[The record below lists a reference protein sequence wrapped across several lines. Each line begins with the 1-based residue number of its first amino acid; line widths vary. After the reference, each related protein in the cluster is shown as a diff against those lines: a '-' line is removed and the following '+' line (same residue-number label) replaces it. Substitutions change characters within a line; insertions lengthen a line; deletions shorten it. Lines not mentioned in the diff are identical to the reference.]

1 MPTSAAAKKSTAPML
16 TEGKVAPDF
25 TLPTDDGSVTL
36 SAFAGKN
43 NVVIYFYP
51 KDDTP
56 GCTKQACA
64 VRDLS
69 SEFKKANT
77 VVIGISK
84 DSAASHGKFRSK
96 FQLSHILGSDA
107 DGAVCEAYGAWG
119 EKSMYGKKYMGI
131 MRNCYL
137 IDKHGVLVKQWH
149 NVKPEGSLEAALDEA
164 KKLA

>member
-1 MPTSAAAKKSTAPML
+1 MPATATKHHTSAL
-16 TEGKVAPDF
+16 TEGMPAPDF
-25 TLPTDDGSVTL
+25 TLPTDNGDVSL
-36 SAFAGKN
+36 ASFKGKS

-64 VRDLS
+64 VRDLAAD
-69 SEFKKANT
+69 FKKANT

-84 DSAASHGKFRSK
+84 DSAASHGKFRNK
-96 FQLSHILGSDA
+96 FQLSHILGSDV

-137 IDKHGVLVKQWH
+137 IGKDGTLVKQWK
-149 NVKPEGSLEAALDEA
+149 NVKPEGSLEAALEEA
-164 KKLA
+164 KKL

>member
-1 MPTSAAAKKSTAPML
+1 MTAAAKKHDAPATL
-16 TEGKVAPDF
+16 AEGDTAPDF
-25 TLPTDDGSVTL
+25 TLPTDEGSVTL
-36 SAFAGKN
+36 SDFKGKS

-64 VRDLS
+64 ARDLAAD
-69 SEFKKANT
+69 FKKANT

-84 DSAASHGKFRSK
+84 DSAASHGKFRNK

-107 DGAVCEAYGAWG
+107 DGAVCAAYGAWG

-137 IDKHGVLVKQWH
+137 IDTKGKLVKQWKS
-149 NVKPEGSLEAALDEA
+149 VKPEGSLENALEAAQ
-164 KKLA
+164 KLT

>member
-1 MPTSAAAKKSTAPML
+1 MTTL
-16 TEGKVAPDF
+16 TEGKPAPDF
-25 TLPTDDGSVTL
+25 TLPTDEGSVTL
-36 SAFAGKN
+36 SDYKGKS

-64 VRDLS
+64 VRDLAAD
-69 SEFKKANT
+69 FKKANT
-77 VVIGISK
+77 TVIGISK
-84 DSAASHGKFRSK
+84 DNEKSHGKFRTK
-96 FQLSHILGSDA
+96 FQLNHILGSDTE
-107 DGAVCEAYGAWG
+107 GKVCEAYGAWG

-137 IDKHGVLVKQWH
+137 VGKDGTLVKQWKS
-149 NVKPEGSLEAALDEA
+149 VKPEGSLEAALEEA

>member
-1 MPTSAAAKKSTAPML
+1 MTAAATKTETTVLREGHLAPN
-16 TEGKVAPDF
+16 F
-25 TLPTDDGSVTL
+25 TLPTDEGSVTL
-36 SAFAGKN
+36 ADYKGKS

-64 VRDLS
+64 ARDLAAD
-69 SEFKKANT
+69 FKKANT

-84 DSAASHGKFRSK
+84 DSAASHGKFRNK

-107 DGAVCEAYGAWG
+107 DGAVCAAYGAWG

-137 IDKHGVLVKQWH
+137 IDKQGTLVKQWSS
-149 NVKPEGSLEAALDEA
+149 VKPEGSLEAALEAA

>member
-1 MPTSAAAKKSTAPML
+1 MTAAKKMEPSTVREGAP
-16 TEGKVAPDF
+16 APDF
-25 TLPTDDGSVTL
+25 TLPTDEGSMTL
-36 SAFAGKN
+36 SDYRGKS

-64 VRDLS
+64 ARDLAAD
-69 SEFKKANT
+69 FKKANT

-84 DSAASHGKFRSK
+84 DSAASHGKFRTK

-107 DGAVCEAYGAWG
+107 DGTVCAAYGAWG

-137 IDKHGVLVKQWH
+137 IDKKGNLVKQWKS
-149 NVKPEGSLEAALDEA
+149 VKPEGSLEAALEEA
-164 KKLA
+164 KKLS

>member
-1 MPTSAAAKKSTAPML
+1 MTAAAKKQASPAAL
-16 TEGKVAPDF
+16 TEGDAAPDF
-25 TLPTDDGSVTL
+25 TLPTDEGSVSL
-36 SAFAGKN
+36 SEFKGKK

-64 VRDLS
+64 ARDLAAD
-69 SEFKKANT
+69 FKKADT
-77 VVIGISK
+77 VVVGISK
-84 DSAASHGKFRSK
+84 DSEASHGKFRNK

-107 DGAVCEAYGAWG
+107 EGEVCAAYGAWG

-137 IDKHGVLVKQWH
+137 IDKKGMLVKQWKS
-149 NVKPEGSLEAALDEA
+149 VKPEGSLEAALAEA

>member
-1 MPTSAAAKKSTAPML
+1 MTAAIKKIETIL
-16 TEGKVAPDF
+16 LREGDTAPDF
-25 TLPTDDGSVTL
+25 TLPTDEGSVTL
-36 SAFAGKN
+36 SNFTGKS

-64 VRDLS
+64 ARDLAAD
-69 SEFKKANT
+69 FKKANT

-84 DSAASHGKFRSK
+84 DSAASHGKFRNK

-107 DGAVCEAYGAWG
+107 DGSVCAAYGAWG

-137 IDKHGVLVKQWH
+137 IGKNGKLVKQWSS
-149 NVKPEGSLEAALDEA
+149 VKPEGSLEAALEEA